1 MSSYRCRGLRQVQ
14 ARPRSRRAAGGPPG
28 GETERGSPD
37 GAQSAA
43 GATEESAWRLPAGKG
58 GLMLLCRIVLFFVPC
73 VGQTGWLYL
82 RTWPDPVFEGDTL
95 MLLCQGRKN
104 TALSQVQ
111 FYKDR
116 KLLRDPKATWFLRMG
131 TATPESS
138 GQYSCTGK
146 VNFIAYLGTQRSEM
160 TTVQVQELFPPPV
173 LSAVPSPELR
183 EGSPL
188 TLRCQTELHPQRS
201 ASRLL
206 FSFHKDG
213 HTLQNWG
220 PHSELCLPEAQE
232 GASGLYWCQATREG
246 SRVQKQSPQL
256 EVRVQ
261 APVSQPLLT
270 LRPRS
275 TGLAVGDTVE
285 LLCETQSG
293 SPPILY
299 SFYLDGN
306 ILGNHHTPHGRA
318 ASFPFTVMSE
328 QDAGNY
334 SCQAENSVSKE
345 TSEPTTLS
353 LDGPRGL
360 STLTSSHWLVPCLSA
375 SLLGVLVIATA
386 LVAYF
391 RPWRKPGPL
400 PSRNLPPAP
409 GGEQHLLYANV
420 TRQNENEE
428 VDIYSSVTIVPKESE
443 EYKSRQDLPSSERNQ
458 EDHMLQPQ
466 KPDSDGRDGEG

>member
-1 MSSYRCRGLRQVQ
+1 MSLLC
-14 ARPRSRRAAGGPPG
+14 ARPGP
-28 GETERGSPD
+28 
-37 GAQSAA
+37 
-43 GATEESAWRLPAGKG
+43 
-58 GLMLLCRIVLFFVPC
+58 MLLCRIVLFFVPC
-73 VGQTGWLYL
+73 VGQSGWLYL
-82 RTWPDPVFEGDTL
+82 RTLPDPVCEGDIL
-95 MLLCQGRKN
+95 ILQCQGWKN

-116 KLLRDPKATWFLRMG
+116 KLLRNPKAKWILHMG
-131 TATPESS
+131 TATLESS

-146 VNFIAYLGTQRSEM
+146 VTFTLHLGTQRSKM
-160 TTVQVQELFPPPV
+160 TMVQVQELFPPPV

-213 HTLQNWG
+213 RTLQNWG
-220 PHSELCLPEAQE
+220 PHSELCLPEARE
-232 GASGLYWCQATREG
+232 GASGLYWCQATPEG
-246 SRVQKQSPQL
+246 SRVQKQSPHL

-275 TGLAVGDTVE
+275 TGLAVGNVVE
-285 LLCETQSG
+285 LLCETQNG

-299 SFYLDGN
+299 SFYLDEK
-306 ILGNHHTPHGRA
+306 ILGNHSVPHGGA

-328 QDAGNY
+328 QDAGSY
-334 SCQAENSVSKE
+334 SCQAENNVSKE
-345 TSEPTTLS
+345 TSLW
-353 LDGPRGL
+353 GL
-360 STLTSSHWLVPCLSA
+360 PTLTSSPWFVPCLSV

-391 RPWRKPGPL
+391 RPWRKTGPI
-400 PSRNLPPAP
+400 PTQNLPPAP
-409 GGEQHLLYANV
+409 GGEQHPLYGNV
-420 TRQNENEE
+420 TWPNENEE
-428 VDIYSSVTIVPKESE
+428 DDIYSSMIIVPKKSEAGPAESA
-443 EYKSRQDLPSSERNQ
+443 SGTWVSWTPALPSPSVLHLPPHP
-458 EDHMLQPQ
+458 DLTLPQ
-466 KPDSDGRDGEG
+466 DTSVIYTEVKHSKLGEVPAREPNTRSRTHRVALGNFEEVLYY

>member
-1 MSSYRCRGLRQVQ
+1 
-14 ARPRSRRAAGGPPG
+14 
-28 GETERGSPD
+28 
-37 GAQSAA
+37 
-43 GATEESAWRLPAGKG
+43 
-58 GLMLLCRIVLFFVPC
+58 
-73 VGQTGWLYL
+73 TGWLYL
-82 RTWPDPVFEGDTL
+82 RTWPNPVFEGDTL
-95 MLLCQGRKN
+95 TLQCQGWKN

-116 KLLRDPKATWFLRMG
+116 KLLHNPKAKWFLPMG
-131 TATPESS
+131 TATLKSS
-138 GQYSCTGK
+138 GQYSCAGK
-146 VNFIAYLGTQRSEM
+146 MTFIPHLGTQRSEM

-213 HTLQNWG
+213 YTLQNWG
-220 PHSELCLPEAQE
+220 PHSELCLPGAQE
-232 GASGLYWCQATREG
+232 GTSGLYWCQATHEG

-299 SFYLDGN
+299 SFYLDGK
-306 ILGNHHTPHGRA
+306 ILENHCAPHGGA
-318 ASFPFTVMSE
+318 VSFPFTVTSE

-360 STLTSSHWLVPCLSA
+360 SALTSSHWLVPCLSA

-391 RPWRKPGPL
+391 RPWRKPG
-400 PSRNLPPAP
+400 
-409 GGEQHLLYANV
+409 
-420 TRQNENEE
+420 
-428 VDIYSSVTIVPKESE
+428 
-443 EYKSRQDLPSSERNQ
+443 
-458 EDHMLQPQ
+458 
-466 KPDSDGRDGEG
+466 

>member
-1 MSSYRCRGLRQVQ
+1 MSLLC
-14 ARPRSRRAAGGPPG
+14 ARP
-28 GETERGSPD
+28 D
-37 GAQSAA
+37 
-43 GATEESAWRLPAGKG
+43 
-58 GLMLLCRIVLFFVPC
+58 LMLLCRIVLFFVPC

-82 RTWPDPVFEGDTL
+82 RTWPNPVFEGDTL
-95 MLLCQGRKN
+95 TLQCQGWKN

-116 KLLRDPKATWFLRMG
+116 KLLHNPKAKWFLPMG
-131 TATPESS
+131 TATLKSS
-138 GQYSCTGK
+138 GQYSCAGK
-146 VNFIAYLGTQRSEM
+146 MTFIPHLGTQRSEM

-220 PHSELCLPEAQE
+220 PHSELCLPGAQE
-232 GASGLYWCQATREG
+232 GTSGLYWCQATHEG

-261 APVSQPLLT
+261 
-270 LRPRS
+270 
-275 TGLAVGDTVE
+275 
-285 LLCETQSG
+285 
-293 SPPILY
+293 
-299 SFYLDGN
+299 
-306 ILGNHHTPHGRA
+306 
-318 ASFPFTVMSE
+318 
-328 QDAGNY
+328 
-334 SCQAENSVSKE
+334 
-345 TSEPTTLS
+345 
-353 LDGPRGL
+353 GPRGL
-360 STLTSSHWLVPCLSA
+360 SALTSSHWLVPCLSA

-409 GGEQHLLYANV
+409 GGEQHQLYANV
-420 TRQNENEE
+420 TQQNENEE
-428 VDIYSSVTIVPKESE
+428 DDIYSSVTIVPKESE
-443 EYKSRQDLPSSERNQ
+443 AGPAESASGTWDASVIYTEVKCSRCGEV
-458 EDHMLQPQ
+458 
-466 KPDSDGRDGEG
+466 PDRGLKTRSRTHKAPLGNFEEVLYY